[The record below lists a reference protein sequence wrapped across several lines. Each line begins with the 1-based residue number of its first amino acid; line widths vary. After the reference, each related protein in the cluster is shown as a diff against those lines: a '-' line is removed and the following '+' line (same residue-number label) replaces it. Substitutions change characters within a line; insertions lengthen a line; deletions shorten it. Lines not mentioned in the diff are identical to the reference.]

1 MENSQKTNVIIGIFF
16 SILILLA
23 SMTFLPLL
31 NNLNIDKEANFWI
44 GRFAIWIC
52 LLLIFL
58 YTSQIEKQKFL
69 IWNENQLSVLEYV
82 TSFFKII
89 ISIIIGAVL
98 IQLLLKFLGANIQE
112 NPKLKEIVS
121 VLSKNFP
128 LLIFTCLTAG
138 FTEEL
143 IFRGYLMPRLQLFF
157 NKNYASILI
166 SSVLFGLMHIGYGTI
181 FQVLG
186 PIMIGLVF
194 AAHYQKF
201 RNIKIL
207 IFCHFFWDFLSLM
220 IASNLKY

>member
-58 YTSQIEKQKFL
+58 YASQIEKQKFL

-89 ISIIIGAVL
+89 ISIIIGAAI

-166 SSVLFGLMHIGYGTI
+166 SSVLFGLIHIGYGTI